1 MHHWAQLPATHAKEM
16 EDNGEIW
23 QEQDIN
29 TNMKQ
34 QQLTWQNA
42 MLTSDKFN
50 EGVSTNLGGNLIAS
64 GFPQDKFTHC
74 VWT

>member
-34 QQLTWQNA
+34 Q
-42 MLTSDKFN
+42 
-50 EGVSTNLGGNLIAS
+50 
-64 GFPQDKFTHC
+64 
-74 VWT
+74 